1 MITYLR
7 ELQHGHIVKGHR
19 ATTQAW
25 ILRALHPKKM
35 KKRNGRKGP
44 VREWRMAVLQRAG
57 HTCLVCGDMN
67 RLEAHHIEGWRNNPS
82 VRFDV
87 DNGVC
92 LCRKCHK
99 RFHKMFG
106 NYNNTEKH
114 WRIFYDEGVWLR

>member
-1 MITYLR
+1 MMEYLKVLKR
-7 ELQHGHIVKGHR
+7 GRLLKTFHE
-19 ATTQAW
+19 TDQAY
-25 ILRALHPKKM
+25 ILRALHPKKR
-35 KKRNGRKGP
+35 KNNSRKGP
-44 VREWRMAVLQRAG
+44 VKEWRNAVLLRAD

-67 RLEAHHIEGWRNNPS
+67 QLEAHHIEGWRNNPS

-106 NYNNTEKH
+106 KHNNTEKH
-114 WRIFYDEGVWLR
+114 WRIFYDMGWMVR